1 MARNKAFDPE
11 ERLEKARDLFWEK
24 GYNATSMQDLVDSMQ
39 LNRASIYDT
48 YGDKY
53 SLFQQCLA
61 NYAKQ
66 QLQSFKQCC
75 GKLSPLG
82 AIENI
87 MRRSVTNH
95 QDGKSCLM
103 VKASFELATMDSG
116 IKEIVQ
122 QQARQNIDILRELLE
137 KAKEVGEIPSSKDPD
152 LLAHFIYSS
161 FSSLWLMDVL
171 FNDKDMVNGLVEHM
185 LQSLRS

>member
-1 MARNKAFDPE
+1 MARYKAFDPE

-53 SLFQQCLA
+53 SLFQQCLV
-61 NYAKQ
+61 NYSKQ
-66 QLQSFKQCC
+66 QLQQFKQCC
-75 GKLSPLG
+75 AKLSPLG
-82 AIENI
+82 AVENI
-87 MRRSVTNH
+87 VRKAVTNH

-103 VKASFELATMDSG
+103 VKASFELATSDTG
-116 IKEIVQ
+116 IREMVQ
-122 QQARQNIDILRELLE
+122 QQAQQNIDILQELLE
-137 KAKEVGEIPSSKDPD
+137 KALEVGEIPADKDPVV
-152 LLAHFIYSS
+152 LAQFLYSS

-171 FNDKDMVNGLVEHM
+171 FNDKAMINHLVDHI
-185 LQSLRS
+185 LHSLRH